1 MPCQPGSG
9 WQPARRHHLSLH
21 FHLPHQFN
29 TFGTIDVAR
38 YRPIYFLMRQLITL
52 NAPGCWRHVHQGP
65 ATGSVRCRCRALD
78 SKWTMLPSV
87 LPSVCV
93 LVPLSFVHINVYVG
107 HSSQL
112 MGTMACPAAT
122 ALDVIHDTTK

>member
-1 MPCQPGSG
+1 MKC
-9 WQPARRHHLSLH
+9 
-21 FHLPHQFN
+21 
-29 TFGTIDVAR
+29 
-38 YRPIYFLMRQLITL
+38 RPISFFKPLFIMSNVLV
-52 NAPGCWRHVHQGP
+52 CWRHGHQGP

-87 LPSVCV
+87 LLSVCV

-107 HSSQL
+107 HWSQL

-122 ALDVIHDTTK
+122 ALDVIHNTTK